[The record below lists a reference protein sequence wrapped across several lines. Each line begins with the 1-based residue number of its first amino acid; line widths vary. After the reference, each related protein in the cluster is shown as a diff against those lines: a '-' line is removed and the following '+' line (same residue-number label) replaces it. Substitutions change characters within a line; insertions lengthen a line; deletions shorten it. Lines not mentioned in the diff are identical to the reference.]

1 MAEVTPPKTLQS
13 IHFLRGLASLLV
25 VLIHALGSVTL
36 KFPGHPSVLPR
47 SFQDYLYVCASSV
60 DFFFL
65 ISGFTMFYV
74 YAKDFR
80 KPFAWL
86 DFLVR
91 RAIRIVPMYWL
102 ISALYVAVLLF
113 APGMFATLKFEFRH
127 AIESFLFIPTT
138 NSAGENFP
146 VLNVGWTLSYEMY
159 FYALFGIAMLGTVRF
174 ALWAMGILFTLS
186 VLAAYVVPHS
196 SPTLYVL
203 FNQLV
208 LEFFLGG
215 LAAYLVL
222 RGRCFRVPGAWGLIV
237 AGITLFA
244 IQFLVG
250 EWDIGR
256 LFTRG
261 VPALLILA
269 GLVSLEVRGRFTS
282 PSWLLRIGDECYSLY
297 LSHSISLALFF
308 KGVVM
313 WGLVRWL
320 PVDMLIPPAL
330 LVAVLGGRV
339 IYLTCEKPLTRSLNA
354 VWRKSK
360 PTTHPEGT
368 TAVPLRNGMSQ

>member
-1 MAEVTPPKTLQS
+1 MRPRAAAVAWLILSSRYHAKFRRLRKPRKPSIHAAFKRFGLLIYPLDSVKTL
-13 IHFLRGLASLLV
+13 
-25 VLIHALGSVTL
+25 
-36 KFPGHPSVLPR
+36 
-47 SFQDYLYVCASSV
+47 
-60 DFFFL
+60 
-65 ISGFTMFYV
+65 
-74 YAKDFR
+74 
-80 KPFAWL
+80 
-86 DFLVR
+86 
-91 RAIRIVPMYWL
+91 
-102 ISALYVAVLLF
+102 
-113 APGMFATLKFEFRH
+113 
-127 AIESFLFIPTT
+127 
-138 NSAGENFP
+138 
-146 VLNVGWTLSYEMY
+146 Y

-215 LAAYLVL
+215 LAACLVL
-222 RGRCFRVPGAWGLIV
+222 RGHCFRVPGAWGLIV
-237 AGITLFA
+237 AGITLFV

-261 VPALLILA
+261 IPALLILV

-313 WGLVRWL
+313 WGLVR
-320 PVDMLIPPAL
+320 
-330 LVAVLGGRV
+330 RFRS
-339 IYLTCEKPLTRSLNA
+339 TCSFHWPCWSRYWA
-354 VWRKSK
+354 A
-360 PTTHPEGT
+360 G
-368 TAVPLRNGMSQ
+368 